1 MSDRK
6 PDDPEPTTAD
16 LNLRELVRVWGLA
29 EADVI
34 KSFLES
40 NGIACIYRG
49 LNVPSVYTFT
59 TDGMGEIRIMVKDE
73 DFETA
78 QSLVN
83 EIPPMSEDSS
93 PDQA

>member
-1 MSDRK
+1 MNDQN
-6 PDDPEPTTAD
+6 PDDQEPTTAD

-40 NGIACIYRG
+40 NGIACIYRS

-73 DFETA
+73 DFDTA
-78 QSLVN
+78 RSLVN

-93 PDQA
+93 PDQG

>member
-1 MSDRK
+1 MDDEK
-6 PDDPEPTTAD
+6 NGPDDQITDD
-16 LNLRELVRVWGLA
+16 LNLREVHRVWGLA

-49 LNVPSVYTFT
+49 LVVPYVYSFT
-59 TDGMGEIRIMVKDE
+59 TDGMGEIHIMVKDS

-78 QSLVN
+78 KALL
-83 EIPPMSEDSS
+83 ERTEPPSEE
-93 PDQA
+93 A

>member
-1 MSDRK
+1 MNEQN
-6 PDDPEPTTAD
+6 PDDQKPTTTE
-16 LNLRELVRVWGLA
+16 LNLRELIRVWGLA

-40 NGIACIYRG
+40 NGIACIYRS

-59 TDGMGEIRIMVKDE
+59 TDGMGEIRIMVKDA

-78 QSLVN
+78 QSLLN
-83 EIPPMSEDSS
+83 EIPPMSDDPS
-93 PDQA
+93 PETT

>member
-1 MSDRK
+1 MNEK
-6 PDDPEPTTAD
+6 NPDDQEPTTTE
-16 LNLRELVRVWGLA
+16 LNLRELIRVWGLA

-40 NGIACIYRG
+40 NGIACIYRS
-49 LNVPSVYTFT
+49 LNVPSVYTFS

-78 QSLVN
+78 RSLVT

-93 PDQA
+93 PDQT